1 MCSIKGKSF
10 KQLDHEED
18 ETNDFLEKLSMRF
31 ISRLDI
37 YSRVTLQKEFM
48 QQTEV
53 RGLSGLQK
61 AFPSRFNIVVTCF
74 SDFVN
79 TDPYEPP
86 NSEMLSVYDFIV

>member
-53 RGLSGLQK
+53 RGLSGLK
-61 AFPSRFNIVVTCF
+61 RHFPVVLT
-74 SDFVN
+74 
-79 TDPYEPP
+79 
-86 NSEMLSVYDFIV
+86 LL